1 MSGAEAI
8 LVLGV
13 VSSVIAVVDGAKQ
26 VYDAA
31 ANAEGLPEAFRE
43 VAERLPIVQNILAS
57 AEKHISDGDIDE
69 NSCKAMKPV
78 IERCGKRAEN
88 LDKLFR
94 KVIPPGDASRP
105 ERYLKAVRTLGK
117 GGKVETLMMGMLE
130 DTQLLASDYGLQ
142 AFTKD
147 QIEQIAKA
155 LKEVS
160 DIKISVPDSE
170 FYDSTTT
177 TNILG
182 DVHGTQNINNVEG
195 NQYLATGSA
204 KQYNATTM
212 SFGKDN

>member
-8 LVLGV
+8 LVLSV
-13 VSSVIAVVDGAKQ
+13 VSSVITVVDGAKQ

-43 VAERLPIVQNILAS
+43 VAERLPKVRSILAS
-57 AEKHISDGDIDE
+57 AEKHIRDGDIDE
-69 NSCKAMKPV
+69 NPCKAMKPV

-105 ERYLKAVRTLGK
+105 ERYLKAVKTLGK

-130 DTQLLASDYGLQ
+130 DTHLLASDYGLL

-147 QIEQIAKA
+147 QIEQIARA

-160 DIKISVPDSE
+160 NIKTSVPDSE
-170 FYDSTTT
+170 FHDSTTA
-177 TNILG
+177 TNIPG

-195 NQYLATGSA
+195 DQNLATGSA
-204 KQYNATTM
+204 KQYNATTL

>member
-1 MSGAEAI
+1 
-8 LVLGV
+8 
-13 VSSVIAVVDGAKQ
+13 
-26 VYDAA
+26 
-31 ANAEGLPEAFRE
+31 
-43 VAERLPIVQNILAS
+43 
-57 AEKHISDGDIDE
+57 
-69 NSCKAMKPV
+69 
-78 IERCGKRAEN
+78 
-88 LDKLFR
+88 
-94 KVIPPGDASRP
+94 
-105 ERYLKAVRTLGK
+105 
-117 GGKVETLMMGMLE
+117 LE

-204 KQYNATTM
+204 
-212 SFGKDN
+212 

>member
-1 MSGAEAI
+1 
-8 LVLGV
+8 
-13 VSSVIAVVDGAKQ
+13 

-31 ANAEGLPEAFRE
+31 ANVEGLPEAFRE
-43 VAERLPIVQNILAS
+43 VVERLPRVRNILAS
-57 AEKHISDGDIDE
+57 AEKHIRDGDIDE
-69 NSCKAMKPV
+69 NPCKAMKPV

-94 KVIPPGDASRP
+94 NVIPPGDVSRP
-105 ERYLKAVRTLGK
+105 ERYLNTVRILGK

-142 AFTKD
+142 AFIKD
-147 QIEQIAKA
+147 QIEHIAEA

-170 FYDSTTT
+170 FHDSTTT
-177 TNILG
+177 TNIPG
-182 DVHGTQNINNVEG
+182 DVHGTQNINNVKG
-195 NQYLATGSA
+195 NQILETGSA
-204 KQYNATTM
+204 KLYNATTM